1 MQKEIKQMEEE
12 IKQMEE
18 ETKQMQEN
26 IKQKKTQLIRLERKE
41 NPFWIKQYKK
51 MDKIKLM
58 ADELNGLYSDCNKFI
73 IDDNLEWII
82 DNSMYIVNIIGAI
95 SFDHRK
101 LYLFFHN
108 DDDELV
114 LKEDAFFFAFCNHDE
129 AYNMMGFLDG
139 TEYKKYRKI
148 NCKKAFDVL
157 NKFQSYIRDKKI
169 EKSFLE
175 SHDLN
180 DKLINLLD
188 TN

>member
-1 MQKEIKQMEEE
+1 MAEE
-12 IKQMEE
+12 IDQ
-18 ETKQMQEN
+18 
-26 IKQKKTQLIRLERKE
+26 
-41 NPFWIKQYKK
+41 
-51 MDKIKLM
+51 IKLM
-58 ADELNGLYSDCNKFI
+58 ADKLNRLYSDCNKFI
-73 IDDNLEWII
+73 IDDNLERMIN
-82 DNSMYIVNIIGAI
+82 NSMYIVNIIGAI
-95 SFDHRK
+95 SFDYKK

-114 LKEDAFFFAFCNHDE
+114 LEDDAFFFAFCTNDE
-129 AYNMMGFLDG
+129 AYDMMGFLDD
-139 TEYKKYRKI
+139 TEYRKYRKI